1 VTSTSDP
8 RPATSTGRGIALK
21 IISTF
26 VFTLMSVCV
35 KLVAD
40 RVPAG
45 EIVFARSFFALIPVV
60 AMLLWQGQLFAALKT
75 RHPGRHATRGAI
87 GICSMAF
94 GFLALGFLPLPEAM
108 MIGYAAPLMVVALS
122 AVILGE
128 VVRVYRWTATG
139 VGFVGILI
147 ILWPRLTF
155 FEGASLEEA
164 ALIGA
169 GLALLGAFSSAFA
182 AIFIRSMTRTESTGS
197 IVIYFAISGTLF
209 SLLSLPLGWIVPERH
224 DALLLV
230 AIGLLGGTG
239 QILMTTAYRHA
250 GAATI
255 ASFEYVSMIWGLSFG
270 YLVFGE
276 VPTAAIIVGGV
287 IVIAAGIFII
297 FRERQLGLE
306 RPRAPMPPSG

>member
-1 VTSTSDP
+1 MNP
-8 RPATSTGRGIALK
+8 GRGIALK
-21 IISTF
+21 IASTF

-45 EIVFARSFFALIPVV
+45 EIVFARSFFALIPVCG
-60 AMLLWQGQLFAALKT
+60 MLLWQGQLLRSLKT
-75 RHPGRHATRGAI
+75 DKPWMHASRGAV
-87 GICSMAF
+87 GISSMAF
-94 GFLALGFLPLPEAM
+94 GFLALGYLPLPEAM

-122 AVILGE
+122 ALILAE
-128 VVRVYRWTATG
+128 VVRVYRWTATLI
-139 VGFVGILI
+139 GFVGIAV

-155 FEGASLEEA
+155 FTGSAAGMESA

-169 GLALLGAFSSAFA
+169 AFALCGAFSSAFA

-197 IVIYFAISGTLF
+197 IVIYFALSGTLI
-209 SLLSLPLGWIVPERH
+209 SLVSIAFGWIVPEPT
-224 DALLLV
+224 DALLLI

-239 QILMTTAYRHA
+239 QILMTSAYRDA
-250 GAATI
+250 DAATI
-255 ASFEYVSMIWGLSFG
+255 ASFEYVSMLWGVAFS

-276 VPTAAIIVGGV
+276 VPSASVIAGGA

-297 FRERQLGLE
+297 FRERKLGLE
-306 RPRAPMPPSG
+306 RRRERKAGRITPL